1 MWSRL
6 MAMSFCGL
14 ATTLLPVD
22 TQLSWHK
29 RKGMLRYVW
38 DVGYVVIYDGN
49 GTMQSPIWSVIMQMI
64 NKIGQAQSGDSIC

>member
-1 MWSRL
+1 

-14 ATTLLPVD
+14 ATALLPVD

-29 RKGMLRYVW
+29 RKGMPRYVW

-49 GTMQSPIWSVIMQMI
+49 GTMQSPIWS
-64 NKIGQAQSGDSIC
+64 NNAND